1 MPVAGHGLAP
11 CEPLTPNPSPVT
23 GRPAGKSPM
32 EDHFGTA
39 IRRFRL
45 RATLTQEALAE
56 RFGVPVS
63 TIRGMATGTRASPG
77 SRCTGLTE
85 TLTDSPPGNSSS
97 T

>member
-1 MPVAGHGLAP
+1 
-11 CEPLTPNPSPVT
+11 
-23 GRPAGKSPM
+23 M

-63 TIRGMATGTRASPG
+63 TIRGMATGTRRNPQFASV
-77 SRCTGLTE
+77 RR
-85 TLTDSPPGNSSS
+85 LTD
-97 T
+97 